1 MKKSARRIPLAGL
14 IILLLLQQIGLIP
27 FAPLAPVG
35 AAGALVATPAAA
47 EAGATI
53 AVSGAGFT
61 PGEALAGSVTTPYGQ
76 TLALVSSGGAS
87 PTLQVG
93 AAGTGVA
100 FVADARGG
108 VSFALVTAANYQAGD
123 WTITV
128 RGRDSGV
135 VPQGGFTLSAPL
147 VAAATLTPGASPAAT
162 PATPPARTTPAGEA
176 AATPTPAAT
185 AQPAP
190 TPAPAPSPT
199 AVPPT
204 VAPAPA
210 PSAAAT
216 PSTAP
221 SAAPSAAPAPSV
233 SPSGSPAPATPSA
246 APSASPSSPT
256 APGPSAPS
264 SSTPS
269 PTAAPSAAPSPT
281 ASSSPPPA
289 TVLPSGFVPG
299 AQVIINS
306 PTGNAAVREQPSTAA
321 AVVRTINNGTVLT
334 ISGLGQSAEGRS
346 WWPVTGDGYSGWVI
360 ADLITAAA
368 AAPSASPPPSA
379 APVPTAIGPGTQA
392 TVNTPNGAANLRSAP
407 STSAA
412 IIRSINSGT
421 VVNVTGA
428 SQTAEGYV
436 WWPVQADGANGWMVA
451 DVLTLVAAPAPS
463 GSPAPSASPGV
474 PGYST
479 PGVGNT
485 PTEAVPIIPPPID
498 GPAVA
503 PSQLLPTFAAASA
516 LTGVP
521 QEILLAIARV
531 ESNFTPNAVGPFIP
545 QLAGTENEHAL
556 GMMQFLPSTYRM
568 MMARVDAAT
577 GKNLGIQGVWDPESA
592 IYAAAFYLKD
602 SGAPGDLRR
611 ALFSYNNANW
621 YVDLILAWASHYVGG
636 AIPDPNMLDPSRTGG
651 TPLAAPQNP
660 LLPSNSRHLDIAS
673 PIQLYAPWTAGE
685 TWYAGGDGSFYG
697 DGYHTDAYGNYY
709 TVDFNKGTWPRSEE
723 DDGAPILAAADGIV
737 NNIYQ
742 DGAGAWVVELYH
754 VAPDGSQLRTLYVH
768 LKMDPRINPG
778 LKVNQPVLHG
788 TPIGLNGTT
797 GNATGPHL
805 HFGLWILRDGQW
817 MSIRAEPMEGQY
829 LRNGLSIVSTNRPL
843 ATDTG
848 ARALDIG
855 LSPAG
860 PSNADLVTIVA
871 AGRADGLLGARIEAF
886 ANSARDGSDR
896 GQWLPIGT
904 VDGAQGQINWLTA
917 PVAEGT
923 YRILLVQTD
932 TAGNR
937 TFHGLTDETAMRYTI
952 RRGAPRAGIVA
963 NPRTDLTA
971 LIPLNGATLPAL
983 GGHPPTVSGPLRFAP
998 PVTPRETSA
1007 TLGTGAVVA
1016 ATGAPPSGKVRES
1029 EGLLVEEATTNL
1041 VINPSFERG
1050 AEGWAARGAAG
1061 DNLSVAPSDSAL
1073 FGKHSIR
1080 IDNSKGT
1087 APVIFATSVGDG
1099 GAATWSVYAR
1109 ILAASPGAA
1118 PSGSLDLAM
1127 SGVNPQSFTLTTE
1140 WQRFALSGATGA
1152 AGNERQIIVPAGI
1165 IVEVDGAQLEA
1176 KSYATS
1182 YADGSLGSGYGWA
1195 RVADSSVSGRL
1206 PTIVRLPLDGLA
1218 TTKSGALA
1226 FWATPLGPFADGA
1239 VIFALGDRLTLTATG
1254 DRATL
1259 LWGTETIATMPWEQ
1273 GVAHH
1278 YALTWAGGTLTFL
1291 QDGQI
1296 VGQRAVADFALPA
1309 GAALFLGTDLAGQRV
1324 INATFQDVAIWHAAP
1339 PVETL
1344 TTIAK
1349 NGQLLNPG
1357 QDQTVTLNVGL
1368 ALATQ
1373 GLAPS
1378 GIKMQFSFDGTIWTE
1393 TEPFAPT
1400 KELILPDQAG
1410 EQRIYV
1416 RFTDEEGRAIVV
1428 TDRVQLVLPNKPIED
1443 IGDGR

>member
-1 MKKSARRIPLAGL
+1 MRKSTRRLPLAGL
-14 IILLLLQQIGLIP
+14 IILLLLQQLGLMA
-27 FAPLAPVG
+27 FAQVATVE
-35 AAGALVATPAAA
+35 AAGALVATPATA
-47 EAGATI
+47 EAGTPI
-53 AVSGAGFT
+53 ALSGQGFT
-61 PGEALAGSVTTPYGQ
+61 PGETLAGAVTTPYGQ
-76 TLALVSSGGAS
+76 TLVLVSSGGAR
-87 PTLQVG
+87 PTLQIGSAG
-93 AAGTGVA
+93 AGAA
-100 FVADARGG
+100 FVADARGA
-108 VSFALVTAANYQAGD
+108 VSFALVTAANYQPGD
-123 WTITV
+123 WTVTV
-128 RGRDSGV
+128 RGHDSDQV
-135 VPQGGFTLSAPL
+135 QQGGFTLSAPQ
-147 VAAATLTPGASPAAT
+147 VAAATLTPGASPVAT
-162 PATPPARTTPAGEA
+162 PATPPARTTPAGEVVT
-176 AATPTPAAT
+176 TPTPAAT

-190 TPAPAPSPT
+190 PPAPSPT

-204 VAPAPA
+204 TAPA

-216 PSTAP
+216 PSALP
-221 SAAPSAAPAPSV
+221 SAIPSVAPAPSA
-233 SPSGSPAPATPSA
+233 SPSVSPAPATPSA
-246 APSASPSSPT
+246 APGASPSPS
-256 APGPSAPS
+256 AGPGPAAPNP
-264 SSTPS
+264 STAS
-269 PTAAPSAAPSPT
+269 PTAAPSTSPSPI
-281 ASSSPPPA
+281 ASPTPAPA
-289 TVLPSGFVPG
+289 TVSPSGFVPG
-299 AQVIINS
+299 TPVIINS

-321 AVVRTINNGTVLT
+321 AVVRTLNNGTVLT
-334 ISGLGQSAEGRS
+334 ISGLGQEAEGRS
-346 WWPVTGDGYSGWVI
+346 WWPVTGNGVSGWII
-360 ADLITAAA
+360 ADLISAAPA
-368 AAPSASPPPSA
+368 AAPSPSA

-392 TVNTPNGAANLRSAP
+392 TVDTPNGAANVRSAP

-412 IIRSINSGT
+412 IVRSITSGT
-421 VVNVTGA
+421 IVNITGA
-428 SQTAEGYV
+428 SQHADGYD
-436 WWPVQADGANGWMVA
+436 WWPVQADGTTGWIVA
-451 DVLTLVAAPAPS
+451 DVLTLVAAPVASGSPVPS
-463 GSPAPSASPGV
+463 NSPAPSASPGV

-485 PTEAVPIIPPPID
+485 PTESVPVIPPPID

-503 PSQLLPTFAAASA
+503 PMQLLPTFAAASA

-545 QLAGTENEHAL
+545 QLAGTEDEHAL

-568 MMARVDAAT
+568 VMARVDAAT
-577 GKNLGIQGVWDPESA
+577 GKNLGIQGIWDPESA

-621 YVDLILAWASHYVGG
+621 YVELILAWASHYVGG
-636 AIPDPNMLDPSRTGG
+636 AIPDPHLLDPSRTSG

-660 LLPSNSRHLDIAS
+660 LLPSNSRHLDMSS

-778 LKVNQPVLHG
+778 IKVNQPVLHG
-788 TPIGLNGTT
+788 TPIGLNGST
-797 GNATGPHL
+797 GNSTGSHL

-860 PSNADLVTIVA
+860 PSNADLVSIVA
-871 AGRADGLLGARIEAF
+871 AGRADGLPGARIEAF
-886 ANSARDGSDR
+886 ANSAKDGSDR

-904 VDGAQGQINWLTA
+904 VNGAQGQIDWLTA

-923 YRILLVQTD
+923 YRLLLVQTD

-937 TFHGLTDETAMRYTI
+937 TFHGLTENTAIRYTI
-952 RRGAPRAGIVA
+952 RRGEPRGGIVA
-963 NPRTDLTA
+963 APRSDLSA
-971 LIPLNGATLPAL
+971 LIPLDGATLPAL
-983 GGHPPTVSGPLRFAP
+983 GGRPPIVSGPLRFAQP
-998 PVTPRETSA
+998 RTPRETSA
-1007 TLGTGAVVA
+1007 TLGAGAVVA

-1041 VINPSFERG
+1041 VTNPSFERG

-1061 DNLSVAPSDSAL
+1061 DTLSVTPSDSAL

-1087 APVIFATSVGDG
+1087 APVVFATTVGDG

-1109 ILAASPGAA
+1109 AIAVTPNVAPG
-1118 PSGSLDLAM
+1118 GNLELAM
-1127 SGVNPQSFTLTTE
+1127 AGLVPQRFALTAD
-1140 WQRFALSGATGA
+1140 WQRFAFSGATGT
-1152 AGNERQIIVPAGI
+1152 AGNERQIVVPAGV

-1176 KSYATS
+1176 KPYATS
-1182 YADGSLGSGYGWA
+1182 YADGSLGSGYGWDRA
-1195 RVADSSVSGRL
+1195 ADSSVSGRL
-1206 PTIVRLPLDGLA
+1206 PTVVRLPLDGLV
-1218 TTKSGALA
+1218 TTENGTLA
-1226 FWATPLGPFADGA
+1226 FWATPLGPVADNA

-1254 DRATL
+1254 NRATL

-1278 YALTWAGGTLTFL
+1278 YALTWAGGALTFL
-1291 QDGQI
+1291 HDGQI
-1296 VGQRAVADFALPA
+1296 VAQRDVADFALPT
-1309 GAALFLGTDLAGQRV
+1309 GTALFLGTAPSGQRV
-1324 INATFQDVAIWHAAP
+1324 INATFQDVAVWPTAP
-1339 PVETL
+1339 TVEML

-1349 NGQLLNPG
+1349 DGQLLNPG

-1373 GLAPS
+1373 GLAPN
-1378 GIKMQFSFDGTIWTE
+1378 GIKMQFSFDGNTWTE
-1393 TEPFAPT
+1393 VEPF
-1400 KELILPDQAG
+1400 
-1410 EQRIYV
+1410 
-1416 RFTDEEGRAIVV
+1416 
-1428 TDRVQLVLPNKPIED
+1428 
-1443 IGDGR
+1443 